1 MPDNTVTARLI
12 IDVRGGEATRELNRT
27 ERSSQRFSASTRI
40 ARRQLGL
47 LNRIFQRSLH
57 AISPFRIATSLARRA
72 LSLFNRVLRGT
83 LRALNPFRIAIGLA
97 RRILRVFGRTIAT
110 IRKALLSMIAV
121 LIVFNIFITLPQAAF
136 QALITIIR
144 ATIST
149 ISEFEQRI
157 LGLQAILSSTVTIL
171 QDPIE
176 NFRNAGLVAAGVIEQ
191 LALRANEMV
200 TSLTEAS
207 IVFQTLLATGA
218 QQVVRDV
225 DKLVDLTILLSNS
238 IAGITTG
245 QSRQRQLAEET
256 RSLFTQQLRAN
267 SLLTRILFN
276 NRREMREFFQEA
288 ERADKV
294 VERLS
299 DRLRGFALAAR
310 DLGSTIEGLRT
321 TFITLLQV
329 VAFRAFSGLVNEAE
343 QVITRVFERIQQ
355 DIAGLNTLA
364 ASLAAS
370 VEIILRT
377 IGRILR
383 DTFGLVVKE
392 TDDFLSL
399 IIRAMPRVTFEFLRL
414 IFLIKD
420 VIKFF
425 SILGNVASIIVI
437 IVQIIGTILTDVGT
451 RFNSIIS
458 FIGSQLPTAIASL
471 LKFITGPLV
480 STNAID
486 ALGIE
491 LSKIGEIIT
500 GLFTGPSVG
509 DRAREALADF
519 PEALARHRD
528 IIVRTQTERE
538 AALKRITALRRLDLS
553 TNIAITDELLKQ
565 SRSLRSQVTNIL
577 QVIRLSRTGAGR
589 GFENLLGG
597 SLEELEGQLR
607 ERIGTLRDQLLINE
621 FALNRARNLDT
632 LVNSKEVQDLT
643 LRTANLRGEIAAL
656 VADLIALS
664 NAFAQVGR
672 TTFEDLSK
680 TLSNLAFGR
689 VFRSIFN
696 AIKSEGSAL
705 RSLFK
710 GITSD
715 IIAFIKSAEGQ
726 VAIMA
731 AIGNALATAITSA
744 LKGAESFGQALKNV
758 LANLLI
764 AIGQALIVA
773 GSASVLFGLLT
784 FNAALIGEGVLAIAV
799 GTAAIAA
806 GIALGGGGQRTG
818 AGGGGT
824 SAESTSEFSFRQQ
837 EIATQQRLAQV
848 TEGLRVSTENINSA
862 TENIRG
868 VKPGEVFTKG
878 SEQAGGITRVLANDV
893 RRGDRFASTR
903 DAALAFQGS

>member
-12 IDVRGGEATRELNRT
+12 IDVRGGQASRNLNKVERDTQEFNLATR
-27 ERSSQRFSASTRI
+27 
-40 ARRQLGL
+40 
-47 LNRIFQRSLH
+47 
-57 AISPFRIATSLARRA
+57 LARRG
-72 LSLFNRVLRGT
+72 LDRLRRGFRRVV
-83 LRALNPFRIAIGLA
+83 RAINPFRISMGIATRL
-97 RRILRVFGRTIAT
+97 LRSFGRTIAT

-121 LIVFNIFITLPQAAF
+121 LIVFNLFITLPQQAF
-136 QALITIIR
+136 QALVTIIR

-157 LGLQAILSSTVTIL
+157 LGLQAILASTVTFL
-171 QDPIE
+171 TDPVE

-276 NRREMREFFQEA
+276 NRREMREFFREA

-329 VAFRAFSGLVNEAE
+329 VAFRAFRGLVNEAE
-343 QVITRVFERIQQ
+343 QVITRVFERIQR
-355 DIAGLNTLA
+355 DIEGLNTLA

-377 IGRILR
+377 LGATIR
-383 DTFGLVVKE
+383 DTFGIVIKE
-392 TDDFLSL
+392 TDDFLGL
-399 IIRAMPRVTFEFLRL
+399 ITRAMPRVTFEFLRL

-420 VIKFF
+420 VIRFF
-425 SILGNVASIIVI
+425 SILGNLISIILI
-437 IVQIIGTILTDVGT
+437 IAQLIGSVLTDIGTRINNIA
-451 RFNSIIS
+451 NSI
-458 FIGSQLPTAIASL
+458 GSLLPTAVTDFL
-471 LKFITGPLV
+471 RLFEGPLV
-480 STNAID
+480 STSTTD
-486 ALGIE
+486 ALGRE

-500 GLFTGPSVG
+500 GLFTGPSIG
-509 DRAREALADF
+509 DRAREQLTAFQETLT
-519 PEALARHRD
+519 RHLN
-528 IIVRTQTERE
+528 IITRTQAEQE
-538 AALKRITALRRLDLS
+538 AALKRITDLRRLDLS
-553 TNIAITDELLKQ
+553 TNIAITNELLKQ
-565 SRSLRSQVTNIL
+565 SRSLRSQVSNVL
-577 QVIRLSRTGAGR
+577 QVIRLSRSGVGS

-597 SLEELEGQLR
+597 STEELEKQLR
-607 ERIGTLRDQLLINE
+607 ERIGTLRDQLLKNE
-621 FALNRARNLDT
+621 FALSRALDFDT
-632 LVNSKEVQDLT
+632 LVNSKQVQDLT
-643 LRTANLRGEIAAL
+643 LITENLRGEIAAL

-664 NAFAQVGR
+664 NVFAQVGR
-672 TTFEDLSK
+672 TTFEDLSR
-680 TLSNLAFGR
+680 TFNNILFGK
-689 VFRSIFN
+689 VFRNISN
-696 AIKSEGSAL
+696 QIKSEGGEL

-715 IIAFIKSAEGQ
+715 IIAFIQSAKGQ
-726 VAIMA
+726 IAIMA
-731 AIGNALATAITSA
+731 AIGNALATAITNA
-744 LKGAESFGQALKNV
+744 LSGAESFGQALKNV

-806 GIALGGGGQRTG
+806 GIALGGGGQRAG

-824 SAESTSEFSFRQQ
+824 STESTPEFSFRQQ